1 MTADRFPLGIHTAIA
16 RADKLLWMH
25 SSEADVK
32 NKYMPSVVKRWKR
45 WWLLR
50 ETTMLSLPEIAAY
63 TGAGGHSTVYHG
75 INRLK
80 SMMERYDTLRAE
92 MNRLK
97 EAMYVE
103 S

>member
-1 MTADRFPLGIHTAIA
+1 MTADRFPIGIQTAIA
-16 RADKLLWMH
+16 RANRLLWMH

-32 NKYMPSVVKRWKR
+32 NRYMPSVLKRWKR

-50 ETTMLSLPEIAAY
+50 ETTMLSLPEIAAH

-75 INRLK
+75 VNRLK
-80 SMMERYDTLRAE
+80 EMMERDDRLGAE
-92 MNRLK
+92 MELLK